1 MSDWWSNMW
10 ESDEQA
16 ARRHE
21 KDRDAANAATAQ
33 NSANAA
39 AAQKQQFQDAALNFK
54 GTEFKF
60 DPNNPELTALK
71 KSLAYS
77 SENAKENT
85 AQQIAQRGMSNSGAA
100 LRANARTDQ
109 QLGNNIADVTG
120 RSWQTQLAQNTQAN
134 QTAFSQTM
142 AKFGV
147 ANDVYQQAQ
156 NEYYNQLTIQ
166 TQDTMFEYQKG
177 QDKVNNVINAIGAA
191 GSLMSGVGAM
201 AKGFK

>member
-21 KDRDAANAATAQ
+21 KDKDAADAAATK
-33 NSANAA
+33 NSADAA

-85 AQQIAQRGMSNSGAA
+85 AQQMAQRGMSNSGAA

-142 AKFGV
+142 SKFGV

-177 QDKVNNVINAIGAA
+177 QDKINNVINGVKAV
-191 GSLMSGVGAM
+191 GSLATGVA
-201 AKGFK
+201 AFI